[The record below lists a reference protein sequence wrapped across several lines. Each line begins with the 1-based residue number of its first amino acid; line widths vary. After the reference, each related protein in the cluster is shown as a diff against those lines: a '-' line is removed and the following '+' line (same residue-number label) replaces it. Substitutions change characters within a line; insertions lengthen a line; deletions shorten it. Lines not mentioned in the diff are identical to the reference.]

1 MIGKYLLPILA
12 VVGLA
17 VAVGAVIE
25 GNQTAPVAPP
35 IIPPAKVTFSSYIAG
50 AGIIEARTQNI
61 AIGTPVSGTVT
72 AINAKWGDWVNTGD
86 VLFRIDDRDL
96 QGQLLVAKAKIDEAQ
111 AAVAK
116 ARNFLNFGE
125 GLKVGSSIT
134 KLDMMNRHFD
144 VEIGEAALGSA
155 KASVEQIEVEIER
168 RTIRAP
174 VPGRILQIGV
184 RLGEFAQS
192 GILSTPLMVLG
203 DDSRLHVRVDIDEND
218 AWRLTPSAPALLV
231 VRGNP
236 ELKTSLGFERI
247 EPYVIPKPSLTG
259 QGTERPD
266 VRVLQVIYSFDRGV
280 LPVYIGQ
287 QVDVYIETS
296 PIGPANLASA
306 ARSQKSP

>member
-35 IIPPAKVTFSSYIAG
+35 IIPPAKVTFPSYIAG